1 MKRRTRL
8 RSPVTESLLTVAP
21 TCRVK
26 GHAEVELTLYCGDGK
41 NRGLVQYW
49 HTPFGELQTPGFQS
63 ELDPVF
69 MRQDGSLV
77 VPNSSDFHSGL
88 YYCLLQH
95 SEGATLWPYELHIM
109 SASQQNQ
116 DYDEY
121 EQSSSSSSCHQ
132 LRVRRDA
139 EFEEEEEE
147 TVVTEQQFAGAVA
160 ASVLLTFVV
169 GFSTGAL
176 TRTHVL
182 RCFRAFT
189 AKVRSTRRQ
198 QCQSGTPDHGSE
210 VSMATLP
217 PTYVNKAFAM
227 GQEQNDVTTETA
239 TPSTSSNPPDKPRRS
254 FRLKRDE
261 EQETPAY
268 LEGCDYEEEM
278 RKKEE
283 ELRGRQSLR
292 ENQKGCEEEDRDLRG
307 FYKLED
313 DGQSQT
319 EREEQRDSED
329 GESRDEMKECEQ
341 EEGGGRQLEQNQKWC
356 EEEDVQKER
365 ETRGF
370 NLLKDDGWSETETEE
385 ERHSEDGES
394 RVFRQEE
401 EEVANEQVR
410 RREDGEESRGKE
422 QEEGNKEKVRDYEE
436 ENVGEKGRQQSSDM
450 DDEETGTKHDVMK
463 GKGSSSS
470 PGSARRSRVIRL
482 YQYDEEGQRYSHLPD
497 PSSDDP
503 APAPRLKQRSLSL
516 TRLNTIMAAAS
527 AGPLDRGETERE
539 DGEGR
544 LHFHMEI

>member
-1 MKRRTRL
+1 MLSSWLTFTAL
-8 RSPVTESLLTVAP
+8 LAASESLLTVAP

-109 SASQQNQ
+109 SESQQNQ

-139 EFEEEEEE
+139 EEEE

-198 QCQSGTPDHGSE
+198 QCQLGTPDHDSE
-210 VSMATLP
+210 VSMA
-217 PTYVNKAFAM
+217 PTYDNKTFAK
-227 GQEQNDVTTETA
+227 GQEQNDVTTT
-239 TPSTSSNPPDKPRRS
+239 TSSTSSNPPDKPRRS

-268 LEGCDYEEEM
+268 LEGCDYEEEK
-278 RKKEE
+278 RKKKEE

-307 FYKLED
+307 FYPLED
-313 DGQSQT
+313 DGRSQT
-319 EREEQRDSED
+319 ERKEERDSED
-329 GESRDEMKECEQ
+329 GKGMDEMKEWEQ
-341 EEGGGRQLEQNQKWC
+341 EEGGRQLEQIHKWC

-365 ETRGF
+365 ETLGF
-370 NLLKDDGWSETETEE
+370 NLLKDDGGSETETEE

-401 EEVANEQVR
+401 EVANEQVR
-410 RREDGEESRGKE
+410 RREDGEENRGKE
-422 QEEGNKEKVRDYEE
+422 QEEGNKEKVRAYKEE
-436 ENVGEKGRQQSSDM
+436 DVGEKGRQSSDV

-463 GKGSSSS
+463 GRGSSSS